1 MPSIQEAADQLG
13 KDMITQ
19 NMASLMMALTP
30 EGMMKAMALQ
40 GQLMAAQAAAAA
52 AGVQPPAPL
61 TAATAEVKGQEGD
74 DQLVELSL
82 HSAEGVAVVQT
93 RWRELAGVW
102 KVNDFLLLGVTDKD
116 GNPVALPS
124 VPGVTTPG
132 APGQSAPPAVS

>member
-13 KDMITQ
+13 KDLITQ

-40 GQLMAAQAAAAA
+40 GQMMAAQQAAAAA
-52 AGVQPPAPL
+52 GLPPPAPA
-61 TAATAEVKGQEGD
+61 TAATADVKGQEGE

-82 HSAEGVAVVQT
+82 HSADGVAVVQT

-102 KVNDFLLLGVTDKD
+102 KVNDFLLLRVIDKD
-116 GNPVALPS
+116 GNPVALPT
-124 VPGVTTPG
+124 VPGVT
-132 APGQSAPPAVS
+132 APGVAGQTLPPAAT